1 MKDKY
6 NITNAELEIMQIL
19 WDIGDCGL
27 TEIIEELNKV
37 KKRNR
42 NTVKTLLYRLLDKGA
57 IISQKGSNQEAI
69 YTTTITE
76 KEYLSLA
83 NKSFLK
89 NIYKGNIKKLILNF
103 VEDETVTKDELK
115 KLVDILESED

>member
-6 NITNAELEIMQIL
+6 NITNAELEIIQVL
-19 WDIGDCGL
+19 WDNGDCGL
-27 TEIIEELNKV
+27 AQIIEELSKV

-42 NTVKTLLYRLLDKGA
+42 NTVKTLIHRLVDKGT
-57 IISQKGSNQEAI
+57 IFSQKNSNQEVV

-83 NKSFLK
+83 NQSFLK

-115 KLVDILESED
+115 KLVDILESEE

>member
-19 WDIGDCGL
+19 WDNGDCGL
-27 TEIIEELNKV
+27 AEIIEELSKV

-42 NTVKTLLYRLLDKGA
+42 NTVKTLIYRLLDKGA
-57 IISQKGSNQEAI
+57 IVSQKNGNQEVI

-115 KLVDILESED
+115 KLVDILESEE